1 MVFPIL
7 MLNVPTGVALCAFAV
22 VVFCVMQYLLE
33 MEKARQGVWSATKS
47 GNGLQKTSNIVLSG
61 LFTIFTFFFDFSVAF
76 VAREENPL

>member
-1 MVFPIL
+1 
-7 MLNVPTGVALCAFAV
+7 
-22 VVFCVMQYLLE
+22 
-33 MEKARQGVWSATKS
+33 VWSATKS

>member
-1 MVFPIL
+1 

-47 GNGLQKTSNIVLSG
+47 GWCC
-61 LFTIFTFFFDFSVAF
+61 TIKVDI
-76 VAREENPL
+76 ENSKGQYIEKDKQEATKDGSESTKIQHGI

>member
-1 MVFPIL
+1 MVLRKQGCVLVFVFWI
-7 MLNVPTGVALCAFAV
+7 V
-22 VVFCVMQYLLE
+22 VVFIEYLLE